1 MRIENISR
9 VQRIY
14 KPKSRVESG
23 NDMEYGVEM
32 ELRRMDEGFHPYV
45 QFQSLTYMIG
55 VARII
60 SLKTLVLVRRN
71 KVLK

>member
-1 MRIENISR
+1 M
-9 VQRIY
+9 
-14 KPKSRVESG
+14 ESG

-32 ELRRMDEGFHPYV
+32 ELRRMDGGFHPYV
-45 QFQSLTYMIG
+45 QFQPLIYMIG

-71 KVLK
+71 KVLN